1 MRPCLGEISHEY
13 VASRIHEM
21 GVRKQGEDDTDQIR
35 KVVTANFRVCDWECK
50 FLDTITN
57 KFPPPENK
65 LKCAQNRSLYYSDD
79 LVASGTFSAALAPE
93 RFRRDTS

>member
-35 KVVTANFRVCDWECK
+35 KVVTANSRV
-50 FLDTITN
+50 
-57 KFPPPENK
+57 
-65 LKCAQNRSLYYSDD
+65 
-79 LVASGTFSAALAPE
+79 
-93 RFRRDTS
+93 RDCGMKILGYDYKYVSTS